1 MKTLLTL
8 INEYRVNPT
17 ESLQNIIWKFI
28 MNEDNGHY
36 FANIDAYNDEG
47 DWIEYGENLR
57 IKKIQPHT
65 FVATEVVKNTFGGY
79 FCLFHLVK
87 ISDYSEIQIEEYK
100 DNYPEYKDI
109 FADDEFFAAACIAAV
124 SGLEGAQTSYLAEDD
139 IALEAWLHEWKNNF
153 PKREN
158 KE

>member
-57 IKKIQPHT
+57 VKKIQPHT
-65 FVATEVVKNTFGGY
+65 FVATEVVKNTFSGY

-87 ISDYSEIQIEEYK
+87 LSDYSEIQIEEYK

-109 FADDEFFAAACIAAV
+109 FISGQDALLKADNRSILIVVDTNRREIIRQLNDIFA
-124 SGLEGAQTSYLAEDD
+124 
-139 IALEAWLHEWKNNF
+139 
-153 PKREN
+153 
-158 KE
+158 